1 MNRSGFASKAA
12 TLDQE
17 LKELLQIILQMR
29 ASKEYSSQEEEIIN
43 KRIEYIENLLAEN
56 STEL

>member
-1 MNRSGFASKAA
+1 MNRSWFASKAA

-29 ASKEYSSQEEEIIN
+29 ASTEYSSQEEEIIN